1 MDVVRWSPFRELE
14 AMERR
19 MRRAF
24 EDVGVTGAAM
34 PAADVYETESEFVVE
49 LEVPGY
55 DEKELKIETTN
66 HTLCITGDQTGEKE
80 EDEKA
85 FHLHERLEKS
95 FERRFTL
102 PAEADLDK
110 AKAIFKKGVLEVH
123 VAKAAEAKPRTVPIG
138 K

>member
-24 EDVGVTGAAM
+24 EDVGLTAATM
-34 PAADVYETESEFVVE
+34 PAADVYETASEFVVE

-55 DEKELKIETTN
+55 EENELEIEVTD
-66 HTLCITGDQTGEKE
+66 HTLSVKGERTEKKAQ
-80 EDEKA
+80 EDKA
-85 FHLHERLEKS
+85 FHLRERLEKS

-102 PAEADLDK
+102 PAEVDLEK
-110 AKAIFKKGVLEVH
+110 AQAIFKKGVLEVH
-123 VAKAAEAKPRTVPIG
+123 VAKAAETKPRTVPIG

>member
-1 MDVVRWSPFRELE
+1 MDIVRWSPFRELE

-24 EDVGVTGAAM
+24 EDAGMTAAAT

-55 DEKELKIETTN
+55 DEKELQVEVTD
-66 HTLCITGDQTGEKE
+66 HTLCVKGERAEEKE
-80 EDEKA
+80 KKENT

-102 PAEADLDK
+102 PTEADLEK
-110 AKAIFKKGVLEVH
+110 TQASFTKGVLEVH
-123 VAKAAEAKPRTVPIG
+123 VAKATEAKPRTVPIS